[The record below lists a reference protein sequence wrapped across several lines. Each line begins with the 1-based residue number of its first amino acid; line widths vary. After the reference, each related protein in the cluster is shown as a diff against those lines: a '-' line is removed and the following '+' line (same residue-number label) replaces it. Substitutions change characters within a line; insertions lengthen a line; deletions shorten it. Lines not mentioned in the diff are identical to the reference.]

1 MSQLRLSF
9 LGTPIIELDKQLI
22 ELETRKSLAILT
34 YISLSKQ
41 EVPREVLATLF
52 WGEYDQIHAQSNL
65 RRNLSSL
72 NKSINFGWLVSKR
85 ESIGLRSSPDL
96 WMDIDEFIA
105 QQDLFRNH
113 GCQQWEICPECLEH
127 LKLGVKLYRGDFLA
141 GVNLPDCPEF
151 DDWQLLQRETFRHQF
166 AYCLERLSLA
176 HAHIKNWE
184 KALQYSRQWV
194 ALDPLNEVAQR
205 TLIQQCALSGNRNA
219 ALSHYEKLVNL
230 LKEEL
235 DTEPEKETIILFQH
249 IKTDQHHTEQGLID
263 PHPPAE
269 QISPGSQPIVKIKTY
284 IPSFTGNK
292 VVRPR
297 LLALIQEGL
306 LHPLTLISAPA
317 GFGKTTLLSEW
328 ASVATMPVAWF
339 SIDKSDNDPVQFMT
353 YMMSALESI
362 QPGIGSEVLLMLRS
376 FRPIPAQS
384 IQVSFCNRLL
394 ETNTPLAVVLDD
406 YHVIESQEIH
416 QFITYFLEHLPPHV
430 HVILATRSDPPIPLS
445 RFRARGQM
453 IEIRSQ
459 DLRFTP
465 EESLDFLNAVMG
477 LALSTE
483 DIAILE
489 TRTEGWVVGLQLAA
503 LSLRG
508 RKDTGTFIQAFSGSH
523 QYILDYLVEEVL
535 SRQPDDILH
544 FLLCTSILERLNQ
557 SLCNAVTGRQNSQ
570 EILESLEKNNL
581 FVVSLDDQRN
591 WYRYHHL
598 FAELLQVRLKDLW
611 SGELPQLHHRA
622 ALWFEEYGSDPE
634 AIQHAIEASDYA
646 HAARLIEQSS
656 ANMWSGNEG
665 YLVFKWMSALP
676 EDVLQT
682 RPRLNCCKAWVLI
695 HDAHFEEARSVLDAA
710 EKFLVEQNKDKDI
723 DPYASETF
731 GMIYSIRS
739 AVNSN
744 LGNATLA
751 MQDAN
756 TALELLPKNNLIWRG
771 LAYLCLGFAHE
782 VTGDAEQAGQA
793 MIEADITAE
802 KSSDLTLS
810 MLIKYNLGDLHLLQG
825 NLREAN
831 EFFKQV
837 LSLAKFYKAERL
849 HELGEALVER
859 AWVLCEWNKL
869 SEADEQVRHSLEIGR
884 QIDSF
889 IIQIMGHLAYARI
902 FQALGKYVS
911 AYDEVGQARQ
921 IAETNQ
927 ISIYAVAA
935 EAYEIRLDILTGN
948 LDRAKIWRQKKEKML
963 SDAPEDGIAFPPHY
977 FESDA
982 FTLARVLLTEGHTT
996 EARMRLD
1003 NMLRLAGSANKS
1015 SRRIEILVLLA
1026 LVFQNLC
1033 DLTTAWDNVEQAL
1046 CLAEPHSYQ
1055 RVFLDEGYRME
1066 LLLNW
1071 GIEQEMIKEDRILAY
1086 VENLLHTFSVERT
1099 SQTSQ
1104 GGEAFPDPVSS
1115 TQQIVMIE
1123 LLTARELDVLNLMA
1137 VGLTNQQIASKMVL
1151 SVGTVKMHIHHI
1163 LEKLGVPS
1171 RALAVIRSKELKLLP

>member
-22 ELETRKSLAILT
+22 GLETRKSLAILA
-34 YISLSKQ
+34 YISLTRQ
-41 EVPREVLATLF
+41 EIPREVLATLF
-52 WGEYDQIHAQSNL
+52 WGEYDQVHALSSL

-72 NKSINFGWLVSKR
+72 NKNLKFDWLVTRR
-85 ESIGLRSSPDL
+85 ESIGLRSFNDL
-96 WMDIDEFIA
+96 WVDTEEFIT

-176 HAHIKNWE
+176 HAYIKNWE
-184 KALQYSRQWV
+184 IALQYSRQRV

-219 ALSHYEKLVNL
+219 ALGYYEKLVNL

-235 DTEPEKETIILFQH
+235 DTEPENESIALYQRIKSGQFH
-249 IKTDQHHTEQGLID
+249 IDQGLIE
-263 PHPPAE
+263 PHLPAG
-269 QISPGSQPIVKIKTY
+269 QINPGSQPILKIKTCT
-284 IPSFTGNK
+284 PSFSGSK
-292 VVRPR
+292 VIRSR
-297 LLALIQEGL
+297 LLTLIQEGL
-306 LHPLTLISAPA
+306 LHPLTLIAAPA

-339 SIDKSDNDPVQFMT
+339 SIDKSDNDPVQFIT

-376 FRPIPAQS
+376 FRPIAVQN

-394 ETNTPLAVVLDD
+394 ETKTPFAVVLDD
-406 YHVIESQEIH
+406 YHLVESQEIH
-416 QFITYFLEHLPPHV
+416 QFVTYLLEHLPSHV
-430 HVILATRSDPPIPLS
+430 HVILSTRSDPPIPLS
-445 RFRARGQM
+445 RLRARSQLV
-453 IEIRSQ
+453 EIRSQ

-465 EESLDFLNAVMG
+465 EESLDFLNEVMG
-477 LALSTE
+477 LALSAE
-483 DIAILE
+483 EIAILE

-535 SRQPDDILH
+535 SRQPDEIIH
-544 FLLCTSILERLNQ
+544 FLLRTSVLERLN
-557 SLCNAVTGRQNSQ
+557 SALCNAVTGRQNSQ
-570 EILESLEKNNL
+570 DILETLERSNL
-581 FVVSLDDQRN
+581 FLVSLDDERH

-598 FAELLQVRLKDLW
+598 FAELLQVRLQDMW
-611 SGELPQLHHRA
+611 PDDIPGLHHRA
-622 ALWFEEYGSDPE
+622 AQWFENFGSGTE
-634 AIQHAIEASDYA
+634 AIQHAIAAQDYV
-646 HAARLIEQSS
+646 HAARLIEQS
-656 ANMWSGNEG
+656 AVIMWSGNEG
-665 YLVFKWMSALP
+665 YLVFRWMNALP
-676 EDVLQT
+676 EEIIQT

-695 HDAHFEEARSVLDAA
+695 HDAHFEEARTVLDAA

-744 LGNATLA
+744 LGNAALA

-782 VTGDAEQAGQA
+782 VAGDAEQASQA

-802 KSSDLTLS
+802 KSRDLTLS
-810 MLIKYNLGDLHLLQG
+810 MLIKYNLGDLHLLEG

-837 LSLAKFYKAERL
+837 VSLAKNYQAERL

-869 SEADEQVRHSLEIGR
+869 AEANELLRHGLEIGR

-889 IIQIMGHLAYARI
+889 IIQIMGHMAYARI
-902 FQALGKYVS
+902 LQALGNLDS
-911 AYDEVGQARQ
+911 AYDEVGVARQ
-921 IAETNQ
+921 ISELNQ
-927 ISIYAVAA
+927 IPIYTSAA
-935 EAYEIRLDILTGN
+935 EAYEIRLDLLTGN

-982 FTLARVLLTEGHTT
+982 FTLARVLFTEGHTT
-996 EARMRLD
+996 EAKIQLD

-1026 LVFQNLC
+1026 LVYQNLN
-1033 DLTTAWDNVEQAL
+1033 DLTSAWAYLEQAL

-1055 RVFLDEGYRME
+1055 RIFLDEGYRME
-1066 LLLNW
+1066 FLLKW
-1071 GIEQEMIKEDRILAY
+1071 CIEHETIKEDRILAY
-1086 VENLLHTFSVERT
+1086 VENLLHSFSAERT
-1099 SQTSQ
+1099 GQTSQ
-1104 GGEAFPDPVSS
+1104 VREAVPVPVSS
-1115 TQQIVMIE
+1115 IQQIVLIE
-1123 LLTARELDVLNLMA
+1123 PLTARELDVLNLMA
-1137 VGLTNQQIASKMVL
+1137 DGLTNQQIASKMVL
-1151 SVGTVKMHIHHI
+1151 SIGTVKMHIHHI
-1163 LEKLGVPS
+1163 LDKLDVSS
-1171 RALAVIRSKELKLLP
+1171 RALAVIRSKELRLLP

>member
-1 MSQLRLSF
+1 MSQLRLLF
-9 LGTPIIELDKQLI
+9 LGTPIIELDKQPVG
-22 ELETRKSLAILT
+22 LETRKSLAILA

-52 WGEYDQIHAQSNL
+52 WGEYDQVHAQSNL

-72 NKSINFGWLVSKR
+72 NKNLKFDWLVTSR
-85 ESIGLRSSPDL
+85 EAIGLRSFTDL
-96 WMDIDEFIA
+96 WVDTEEFIA

-113 GCQQWEICPECLEH
+113 GCQQWETCPECLEH
-127 LKLGVKLYRGDFLA
+127 LKKGVKLYRGDFLA
-141 GVNLPDCPEF
+141 GINLPDCPEF
-151 DDWQLLQRETFRHQF
+151 DDWQLLQRETFRNQF
-166 AYCLERLSLA
+166 AYCLERLSQA
-176 HAHIKNWE
+176 YAHIKNWE

-205 TLIQQCALSGNRNA
+205 TLIQQYALSGNRNA

-235 DTEPEKETIILFQH
+235 DAEPERESIALFQYV
-249 IKTDQHHTEQGLID
+249 KSDQLHAEQGLSE
-263 PHPPAE
+263 PHAPAE
-269 QISPGSQPIVKIKTY
+269 QINPGSQPILKIKTY

-292 VVRPR
+292 VIRSR
-297 LLALIQEGL
+297 LLTLLQEGL

-339 SIDKSDNDPVQFMT
+339 SIDKNDNDPVQFMT

-384 IQVSFCNRLL
+384 IQVSLCNRLL
-394 ETNTPLAVVLDD
+394 ETKTPFAVVLDD
-406 YHVIESQEIH
+406 YHLIESQEIH
-416 QFITYFLEHLPPHV
+416 QFITYFMEHLPPNV
-430 HVILATRSDPPIPLS
+430 HVILSTRSDPPIPLS
-445 RFRARGQM
+445 RLRARRQLV
-453 IEIRSQ
+453 EIRSQ
-459 DLRFTP
+459 DLRFTA
-465 EESLDFLNAVMG
+465 EESIDFLNQVMG
-477 LALSTE
+477 LSLSGE
-483 DIAILE
+483 EIATLE

-535 SRQPDDILH
+535 SRQPDEILH
-544 FLLCTSILERLNQ
+544 FLLRTSVLERLN
-557 SLCNAVTGRQNSQ
+557 SALGNAVTGRQNSQ
-570 EILESLEKNNL
+570 DILETLERGNL
-581 FVVSLDDQRN
+581 FLVSLDDERH

-598 FAELLQVRLKDLW
+598 FAELLQVRLHEMWPDDIP
-611 SGELPQLHHRA
+611 GLHHRA
-622 ALWFEEYGSDPE
+622 AQWFENFGSGTE
-634 AIQHAIEASDYA
+634 AIQHAIAAQDYI
-646 HAARLIEQSS
+646 HAARLIEQSA

-665 YLVFKWMSALP
+665 YLVFRWMNALP
-676 EDVLQT
+676 EEIIQT

-695 HDAHFEEARSVLDAA
+695 HDAHFEEARTVLDAA
-710 EKFLVEQNKDKDI
+710 EKFLVEQNEDKDI
-723 DPYASETF
+723 DPYASESL
-731 GMIYSIRS
+731 GMICSIRS

-771 LAYLCLGFAHE
+771 LAYLSLGFAHE
-782 VTGDAEQAGQA
+782 VAGDAEQAGQA

-802 KSSDLTLS
+802 KSRDLPLS
-810 MLIKYNLGDLHLLQG
+810 LLIKYNLGDLHLLQG
-825 NLREAN
+825 SLREAN

-837 LSLAKFYKAERL
+837 VSLAKFNKAERL

-869 SEADEQVRHSLEIGR
+869 GEANEQVRRGLEIGR
-884 QIDSF
+884 QIGSF

-902 FQALGKYVS
+902 LQALGKLDA
-911 AYDEVGQARQ
+911 AYDEVEQARQ

-927 ISIYAVAA
+927 IPIYAVAA
-935 EAYEIRLDILTGN
+935 EAYEIRLDLLTGN

-977 FESDA
+977 FEPDA
-982 FTLARVLLTEGHTT
+982 FTLARVLFTEGHTT
-996 EARMRLD
+996 EAKMRLD
-1003 NMLRLAGSANKS
+1003 NMLQLAGSANKS

-1026 LVFQNLC
+1026 LVFQNLNDPTC
-1033 DLTTAWDNVEQAL
+1033 AWAFLEQAL

-1055 RVFLDEGYRME
+1055 RIFLDEGYRME
-1066 LLLNW
+1066 LLLDW
-1071 GIEQEMIKEDRILAY
+1071 GIEQEMIKDDRILAY
-1086 VENLLHTFSVERT
+1086 VENLLHTFSTERT
-1099 SQTSQ
+1099 FQTAH
-1104 GGEAFPDPVSS
+1104 EEKIIPRPVSPS
-1115 TQQIVMIE
+1115 QRTALAE
-1123 LLTARELDVLNLMA
+1123 PLTSRENDVLNLMA
-1137 VGLTNQQIASKMVL
+1137 QGLSNQQIASKMVL
-1151 SVGTVKMHIHHI
+1151 SIGTVKIHIHHI
-1163 LEKLGVPS
+1163 LEKLAVPN
-1171 RALAVIRSKELKLLP
+1171 RALAVIRSKELRLLP